1 MPVYTGIKMPVYT
14 DIVFVQVESVLKAL
28 VILAKKK
35 QSDNDMA
42 QTVPRNQSL
51 PICVAVLY
59 SPTMIDDLFEN
70 LHPWK
75 LTWNI
80 MEPAKITQVRKENHK
95 SKPRKFGVPY
105 FHCFQA
111 VAAFHHNETCE
122 NRLTKFGLRILSPDP
137 SILRHPKQTHK
148 IGM

>member
-14 DIVFVQVESVLKAL
+14 DIVFILVESVLKAL

-42 QTVPRNQSL
+42 QTVPRNPSL

-80 MEPAKITQVRKENHK
+80 MEPTKITQLRKDNHLNQT
-95 SKPRKFGVPY
+95 SKLLG
-105 FHCFQA
+105 FHIFSY
-111 VAAFHHNETCE
+111 VS
-122 NRLTKFGLRILSPDP
+122 RLWLLFITTKPVKTGSPFGLILGPDHP
-137 SILRHPKQTHK
+137 LRHRK
-148 IGM
+148 GL